1 MKTNAR
7 EYLDAIAHDVP
18 RTPWSSRIRER
29 VRRLKRVVGQ
39 NDDYDWK
46 HYNDIYRAQWAHNE
60 RYFTLDLRKV
70 DWKLVDNRIYL
81 LGDCKPL
88 HMASRCLWEAI
99 AGLPGVQ
106 SIAEIG
112 VGGGHLLMNTKAI
125 VPPDVQFSA
134 YDISERQIAFFREI
148 WPSAAAIPAAVL
160 DITQGPIPEGT
171 RPDVVFASTVL
182 MHIQREADYRRAL
195 QNFVESGRRYAV
207 LMDNWTTHTYY
218 DDLRSLVETGPSW
231 ARDLKLYHYDS
242 GANVAIVVSRGGPL
256 PPPYQPLQ
264 SQKDLLRYSRGNPK
278 ES

>member
-7 EYLDAIAHDVP
+7 QYLDAIAHDVP
-18 RTPWSSRIRER
+18 RTPWSSRIREH
-29 VRRLKRVVGQ
+29 VRRLKRVIGE

-46 HYNDIYRAQWAHNE
+46 HYSDIYRAQWAHNE
-60 RYFTLDLRKV
+60 RYFTLDLSKV

-81 LGDCKPL
+81 LADCKPL
-88 HMASRCLWEAI
+88 HMSSRCLWEAI
-99 AGLPGVQ
+99 AGLPGVK

-125 VPPDVQFSA
+125 TPPDVQFSA

-148 WPSAAAIPAAVL
+148 WPSAASIPASVL
-160 DITQGPIPEGT
+160 DITEAAIPEQT

-182 MHIQREADYRRAL
+182 MHIQRDADYKRAL
-195 QNFVESGRRYAV
+195 QNFVESARKYAV
-207 LMDNWTTHTYY
+207 IMDNWTTHSYY
-218 DDLRSLVETGPSW
+218 DDLRSLVEAGPAW
-231 ARDLKLYHYDS
+231 ARDLRLYHYDS
-242 GANVAIVVSRGGPL
+242 GANVAIVVSRGGTL

-264 SQKDLLRYSRGNPK
+264 SQQDLLRYSRGNPR